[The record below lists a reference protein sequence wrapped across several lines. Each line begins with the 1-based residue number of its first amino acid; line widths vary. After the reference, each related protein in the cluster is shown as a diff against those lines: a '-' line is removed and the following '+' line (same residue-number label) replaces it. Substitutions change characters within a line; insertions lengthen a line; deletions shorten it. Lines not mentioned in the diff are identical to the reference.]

1 MFLFKTV
8 EIIKSYEHFL
18 NHGKLWEYIAEKWK
32 LYKNIQQFSLFFK
45 KKSKNSKKI
54 KIIFFLNYSKSE
66 GWLKD
71 PFIELDSQ
79 EMGEII

>member
-1 MFLFKTV
+1 MESCGNTLLKNGNCITIYNNFPFFLKKK
-8 EIIKSYEHFL
+8 IK
-18 NHGKLWEYIAEKWK
+18 K
-32 LYKNIQQFSLFFK
+32 FK
-45 KKSKNSKKI
+45 KL